1 MEGRWPH
8 KKILV
13 QNVHFKRI
21 NFGKERQMTNKQKCA
36 LIFFMIFPALVLVTG
51 IRETLR
57 WDDVAVAQE
66 IQSEGELS
74 KPQDVEEDVHGSDEM
89 KEGDVPVQEI
99 SPEQQAEPATENPNA
114 GVAETQENIQQPIN
128 QQTNLSTDGYELIQ
142 TFHTQLPPA
151 IQSSIRYHQY
161 PIHYDYLL
169 VTKAAIHIR
178 EKPTTAS
185 KILRKAYQYEKL
197 NLMEEVK
204 GAYVKEYNQDR
215 WYKVFWNQNGTTH
228 YGYVLSSL
236 GEPRKFQFDKMEKAL
251 NLLKAEV
258 ESHWTGYIANYKDR
272 TGKAPLYKGK
282 EVDAYGERRYQ
293 SAPAYFQ
300 ADVKSDFRYI
310 ADGVLVSILG
320 ETSNFY
326 KIRTLN
332 FEGEYWVP
340 KKYVSFNNS
349 LKQLN
354 QAIVIDRKNQNQGT
368 FEYIDGKWHLISY
381 VLATT
386 GQKAKYKEETPLGY
400 YMAIE
405 KKSQFLYLSDT
416 TKKIAGYAP
425 YAIRFTGGAY
435 VHGVP
440 VDYKN
445 VNGKLVDP
453 GMREYSPTIGT
464 VPLSHKCVR
473 NYTSHAK
480 FLYDWIRIGE
490 GAVIVIE

>member
-1 MEGRWPH
+1 
-8 KKILV
+8 
-13 QNVHFKRI
+13 
-21 NFGKERQMTNKQKCA
+21 MTKKQKCV
-36 LIFFMIFPALVLVTG
+36 LIFFMIFPALASLYG
-51 IRETLR
+51 IREVLR
-57 WDDVAVAQE
+57 WDDISIAQE
-66 IQSEGELS
+66 IQGEGELS
-74 KPQDVEEDVHGSDEM
+74 RPQDVEEDVHGLHEV
-89 KEGDVPVQEI
+89 KEGAAQKQEI
-99 SPEQQAEPATENPNA
+99 SPEQNSEPVTEIPNE
-114 GVAETQENIQQPIN
+114 GTQEDT
-128 QQTNLSTDGYELIQ
+128 QQTANISTDGYELVQ
-142 TFHTQLPPA
+142 VFHTQLPA
-151 IQSSIRYHQY
+151 MVQSSIRYHQY

-169 VTKAAIHIR
+169 VTKQAIHIR

-185 KILRKAYQYEKL
+185 KILRKAYHYEKL
-197 NLMEEVK
+197 NLIEEVK
-204 GAYVKEYNQDR
+204 GEYLKEYNQDR
-215 WYKVFWNQNGTTH
+215 WYKVFWNQNGMTH
-228 YGYVLSSL
+228 YGYVLSPL
-236 GEPRKFQFDKMEKAL
+236 GEPRRFQFDKMEKAL
-251 NLLKAEV
+251 NILKGEV
-258 ESHWTGYIANYKDR
+258 ESHQTGYIANYKDR
-272 TGKAPLYKGK
+272 SGSAPLCNGK
-282 EVDAYGERRYQ
+282 EFDPYGERRYQ

-310 ADGVLVSILG
+310 ADGVLVSIL
-320 ETSNFY
+320 EESPNFY

-340 KKYVSFNNS
+340 KKYVSLNHS

-368 FEYIDGKWHLISY
+368 FEYKDGKWHLISY
-381 VLATT
+381 TFATT
-386 GQKAKYKEETPLGY
+386 GQKAKYKQETPLGY

-405 KKSQFLYLSDT
+405 KKPQFLYLSDT

-490 GAVIVIE
+490 SSVIVIE